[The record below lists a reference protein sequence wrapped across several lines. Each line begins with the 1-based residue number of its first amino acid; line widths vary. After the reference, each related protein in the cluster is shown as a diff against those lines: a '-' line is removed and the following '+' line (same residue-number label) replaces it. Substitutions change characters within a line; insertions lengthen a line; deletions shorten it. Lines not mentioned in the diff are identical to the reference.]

1 MNTAN
6 LTNPQFVD
14 AQDKKRQIISDIEML
29 QKIEKDLFSNLENN
43 QNTITK
49 EEVQVTIEKINSV
62 SDMRITLYKTLNEM
76 NSFFQSTLSN
86 SANTLTDQ
94 SVALNIV
101 EQELLEAKR
110 RLELL
115 QDEKYS
121 KFRTA
126 EINDYYSDKYAEQT
140 EFLLMLI
147 FVIVLLIIVA
157 VVYKTGIMHY
167 KILFWVLTVIFIF
180 GGGRLLI
187 KFLYMRIRDNMN
199 YQEYNWKFKIPDSNE
214 SAVLESDPWIRSV
227 STCSK
232 TYDYN
237 SNNGLTYTDNT
248 DNGDTELIQT

>member
-1 MNTAN
+1 MSNQ
-6 LTNPQFVD
+6 QFVD

-29 QKIEKDLFSNLENN
+29 QKIEKDLFSSLENN
-43 QNTITK
+43 QNNLTK
-49 EEVQVTIEKINSV
+49 EEVQITIEKINSV

-115 QDEKYS
+115 QTERSS

-126 EINDYYSDKYAEQT
+126 EINDYYSDKYSEQT
-140 EFLLMLI
+140 EFLVMLI
-147 FVIVLLIIVA
+147 VIIVLLIIVT

-167 KILFWVLTVIFIF
+167 KVLFWIVFFIILI
-180 GGGRLLI
+180 GGSKLLY
-187 KFLYMRIRDNMN
+187 KFMYMNIRDNMN
-199 YQEYNWKFKIPDSNE
+199 YQEYNWRFKVPTQTD
-214 SAVLESDPWIRSV
+214 AVVATLSDPWTKSL
-227 STCSK
+227 STCNK
-232 TYDYN
+232 TYDY
-237 SNNGLTYTDNT
+237 SSSGLTVTDN
-248 DNGDTELIQT
+248 NDTELIQT